1 MTATEILRRMLDERG
16 VEYEG
21 GERSLRWRDR
31 YGIMMQAFP
40 LANGELGMGV
50 WSCTPEQAIAA
61 TLGRG
66 TCRNVAEPDEYSDRP
81 FTCSECGARGPMGNG
96 TYHMASSWA
105 MKDGTLAFADSWP
118 VWKYCPAC
126 GAKVVDPTTNDVDAE
141 VDA

>member
-1 MTATEILRRMLDERG
+1 MTPTETLRAMLDECG

-61 TLGRG
+61 TLGASDATDARQG
-66 TCRNVAEPDEYSDRP
+66 DADLAAENAKLRELLDYITPIAWY
-81 FTCSECGARGPMGNG
+81 
-96 TYHMASSWA
+96 ASSERERDR
-105 MKDGTLAFADSWP
+105 MRELG
-118 VWKYCPAC
+118 V
-126 GAKVVDPTTNDVDAE
+126 E
-141 VDA
+141 VES

>member
-1 MTATEILRRMLDERG
+1 MTEYDGAERSTAIETLRAMLDERG

-50 WSCTPEQAIAA
+50 WSCTPEQAVEA

-66 TCRNVAEPDEYSDRP
+66 ECTDTGRYC
-81 FTCSECGARGPMGNG
+81 FTCSECGR
-96 TYHMASSWA
+96 
-105 MKDGTLAFADSWP
+105 
-118 VWKYCPAC
+118 
-126 GAKVVDPTTNDVDAE
+126 KVVDE
-141 VDA
+141 

>member
-1 MTATEILRRMLDERG
+1 MTATDELRRMLDERG

-61 TLGRG
+61 TLGAG
-66 TCRNVAEPDEYSDRP
+66 TCHIEERHGDWYCTGCGEMVG
-81 FTCSECGARGPMGNG
+81 TCD
-96 TYHMASSWA
+96 MASEFCI
-105 MKDGTLAFADSWP
+105 DGNAIEMWHF
-118 VWKYCPAC
+118 CPNC
-126 GAKVVDPTTNDVDAE
+126 GRKVVDE
-141 VDA
+141 